1 MAGEVQNKVICVR
14 RQAHRHSSQP
24 RRVGNL
30 FRSSLGAWGS
40 GILGR

>member
-1 MAGEVQNKVICVR
+1 MIRQNN
-14 RQAHRHSSQP
+14 ALLSAES
-24 RRVGNL
+24 GNL